1 MGRVIAAGLLAGLVL
16 NVGEAVLHGVIFA
29 AQTAETMKQLGHD
42 IAGSG
47 ANTAQLV
54 LITFVQGVLGMVL
67 YSDLTARWGAGAGT
81 AARVGLILW
90 VLSAVYSAVYLGSGF
105 AGLFP
110 GSLVWGP
117 VAYELV
123 LYPVAM
129 MAGRMALRDRTAAT
143 MPA

>member
-16 NVGEAVLHGVIFA
+16 NVGEAALHGAIFA
-29 AQTAETMKQLGHD
+29 APAAEAMKQLGHD

-47 ANTAQLV
+47 ADTAQLV
-54 LITFVQGVLGMVL
+54 SITFVQGVLGMVL
-67 YSDLTARWGAGAGT
+67 YAGLAARWGAGTGT

-110 GSLVWGP
+110 RSLVWGP